1 MTKTKTKTKT
11 KPSKKNKSVQNANK
25 FFLQLK
31 KILEDFEVED
41 FEPYSNGS
49 LWDGRIEVTFVC
61 DKKKDDDDGQ
71 VDMPPVSYH
80 FSTHREWGD
89 AAVEDQGSDKVT
101 CADSGSQK
109 SKSRPTTHKM
119 TIHQVIKEP
128 LINVVKRSSA

>member
-1 MTKTKTKTKT
+1 MTKKTKLKG
-11 KPSKKNKSVQNANK
+11 SKKNKSVQNANK

-49 LWDGRIEVTFVC
+49 LWDGRIEVTFVG
-61 DKKKDDDDGQ
+61 DKKKDDDGQ

-89 AAVEDQGSDKVT
+89 TAVEDQGSDKVT

>member
-1 MTKTKTKTKT
+1 MTKTKTKTKPT
-11 KPSKKNKSVQNANK
+11 KKNKSVQNANK

-41 FEPYSNGS
+41 FEPYSNGT

-61 DKKKDDDDGQ
+61 DKKKDDDGH
-71 VDMPPVSYH
+71 VYMPPVSYH
-80 FSTHREWGD
+80 FSTHREW
-89 AAVEDQGSDKVT
+89 VEGQGASEGSGKVT

-109 SKSRPTTHKM
+109 SKSRSTTHKM

-128 LINVVKRSSA
+128 LINVVKRPSA